1 MRLEV
6 VEKTFNLT
14 PYKNS
19 LLLCFSRQTVDF
31 TIETSLL
38 GFKPLPRGKIAV
50 DANYYNMRAG
60 VYWDRRIEIE
70 SI

>member
-1 MRLEV
+1 MRLEL

-50 DANYYNMRAG
+50 DANY
-60 VYWDRRIEIE
+60 
-70 SI
+70 

>member
-14 PYKNS
+14 PYKKLFTS
-19 LLLCFSRQTVDF
+19 KFSRQTVDF

-50 DANYYNMRAG
+50 DANY
-60 VYWDRRIEIE
+60 
-70 SI
+70 

>member
-1 MRLEV
+1 MRLV

-19 LLLCFSRQTVDF
+19 LLLCFSVDF

-50 DANYYNMRAG
+50 DANY
-60 VYWDRRIEIE
+60 
-70 SI
+70 